1 METSTKQVDSCIKMF
16 ALLKLLLE
24 DNANFSQVIKVIS
37 DEESSISPANSIH
50 SVTLNKYL
58 NTLKLFGLN
67 VKKEKGKY
75 HLINPPYKID
85 LNQEDLHAFML
96 IKNCAANIYSNEN
109 PNDYEIEKFIK
120 SFELRFSEATQ
131 MLMKK
136 NESANKADFSF
147 YYDKFTNKVETC
159 SKFCKEDYRVEIIYY
174 ITRSGKK
181 QEKKITAKAQN
192 LLYRRGTVRLQV
204 VDLTSGEPAVIS
216 LDNIISIKQL
226 PNKIPPTLN
235 TNRVTVYG
243 LRGRLAKNYTLRPW
257 EYSRGIENG
266 WLVIV
271 NKDESEEELTKR
283 LLKYGANCKVL
294 NPTGFRDK
302 ILSIYEDTLKLYD

>member
-24 DNANFSQVIKVIS
+24 DNAKFSQVVKVIS
-37 DEESSISPANSIH
+37 ADEEVSLSSANSIH

-85 LNQEDLHAFML
+85 LDKEDLEAFML
-96 IKNCAANIYSNEN
+96 IKDCAARIY
-109 PNDYEIEKFIK
+109 NDGNSKDEFEKFIK
-120 SFELRFSEATQ
+120 SFELRFSETTQ
-131 MLMKK
+131 MLMKQTS
-136 NESANKADFSF
+136 SANRADFSF
-147 YYDKFTNKVETC
+147 YYDKFTNKIEIC
-159 SKFCKEDYRVEIIYY
+159 SKFCKEDYKVEIIYY

-226 PNKIPPTLN
+226 PNKIPPALN

-243 LRGRLAKNYTLRPW
+243 LRGRLAKNYTLRSW
-257 EYSRGIENG
+257 EYSRVIENG

-271 NKDESEEELTKR
+271 NKDESEDELIKR

-294 NPTGFRDK
+294 NPTGFKEK